1 MQPTGTWSG
10 AAYNVLSNFGGAVA
24 NIVYKTQ
31 DEKEK
36 RRKRVS
42 SMDSSD
48 GFEMIDKNDLQ

>member
-1 MQPTGTWSG
+1 M
-10 AAYNVLSNFGGAVA
+10 A

-31 DEKEK
+31 DDKEK

-48 GFEMIDKNDLQ
+48 GFEMIDKNELQ